1 MTNTFR
7 NGGAA
12 VVETLRAHSVDTV
25 FGIPGTHNL
34 ELYRHL
40 TRLGIDHVTPRHE
53 QGAGYA
59 ADGYARVSGK
69 PGVVI
74 TTSGPGLTNVITAA
88 ATAYADSVPL
98 LVVSPGTPRGLRG
111 HDIGYLHETKDSTGA
126 LDRLLRWSR
135 RVSSPTEAADAI
147 AEAFTSF
154 TGARPRPVHVEI
166 PVDVLDEPWAGASP
180 LPHER
185 PGPQADPAALE
196 AAASA
201 LAAARSPLI
210 IAGGGSVQASEA
222 LKLLAEHC
230 GAPVVTTCNGKGV
243 LPESHPLSVGAAIR
257 LRAAQ
262 QAVTAADVVLA
273 VGTELGDSDLWGG
286 TLSARFVIR
295 IDIDAGQLGKNLAAD
310 VTLHGD
316 AHRVLAALAERVGPW
331 SDLRH
336 ESEAGGLTA
345 SAKAR
350 ARGLRDVC
358 AAEAR
363 TDALTVRPLV
373 DAVREALPPDTIM
386 AGDSSQVTYYGA
398 MHFLPVERPNSL
410 LYMPGYATLGY
421 GLPAAIGAKVAAPDR
436 PVIAM
441 MGDGAFLFS
450 VQELATAVQLRLP
463 IPIVVADNGGYAEIR
478 DAMDSR
484 GIPRVGV
491 DLETPDLPALGRAFG
506 AYGIQAETPADVTTA
521 VAKAFTADRPTL
533 VAIRT
538 E

>member
-12 VVETLRAHSVDTV
+12 VVETLRAHGVDTV

-98 LVVSPGTPRGLRG
+98 LIVSPGMPRGLRG

-135 RVSSPTEAADAI
+135 RISSPTEAADAV

-154 TGARPRPVHVEI
+154 TGARPRPVHVEV

-185 PGPQADPAALE
+185 PGPQPDPAGLD
-196 AAASA
+196 AAANA
-201 LAAARSPLI
+201 LAGARRPLI
-210 IAGGGSVQASEA
+210 IAGGGAVRAAAPLRQ
-222 LKLLAEHC
+222 LAEQC

-243 LPESHPLSVGAAIR
+243 LPESHPLSAGASIR

-262 QAVTAADVVLA
+262 QAVSAADVVVA

-286 TLSARFVIR
+286 TLSARYVIR
-295 IDIDAGQLGKNLAAD
+295 IDIDAGQLGKNLPAD
-310 VTLHGD
+310 VALHGD
-316 AHRVLAALAERVGPW
+316 AAAVLSVLAELLTAD
-331 SDLRH
+331 SDLRL
-336 ESEAGGLTA
+336 EFEPAGLTA
-345 SAKAR
+345 AAERR
-350 ARGLRDVC
+350 ARTLREHC
-358 AAEAR
+358 ASEAH
-363 TDALTVRPLV
+363 TDALAVRPLV
-373 DAVREALPPDTIM
+373 DAVAAALPPDAIV
-386 AGDSSQVTYYGA
+386 AGDSSQVIYYGA
-398 MHFLPVERPNSL
+398 VHFLPSERPNSL

-436 PVIAM
+436 PVLAM
-441 MGDGAFLFS
+441 LGDGAFLFS

-463 IPIVVADNGGYAEIR
+463 IPIVIADNNGYAEIR

-491 DLETPDLPALGRAFG
+491 DLETPDLPALARAFG
-506 AYGIQAETPADVTTA
+506 AHGIQAETPADVTTE

-533 VAIRT
+533 IAIRT
-538 E
+538 D